1 MIFRKKKELKTSA
14 LTPDYWNDHWP
25 KAPIIY
31 SGRALRLKSD
41 RINIDVKTFITPHDE
56 ILRNILI
63 KYKLIKPDPDATMW
77 EIQKW
82 VVRFLRYVEDTKNS
96 GVEEFW
102 KFPFEAVQAG
112 IGDCEDGAILTAA
125 LAINAGIPSY
135 RVKVAAGFVQEAP
148 TAPQGGHAYCIYLAS
163 DNLWRICDWCYFE
176 DSKTPIL
183 KKPLAKEG
191 GQNKAYK
198 DVWFTFN
205 DQFSWNQKAL
215 AIGGRVSVS
224 NEKEIIDTTAKL
236 SNIMKEI
243 DKQYKAE
250 K

>member
-1 MIFRKKKELKTSA
+1 MIFKKKEELKTAS
-14 LTPDYWNDHWP
+14 LTPEYWNDKWP

-31 SGRALRLKSD
+31 SGRALKTKSD

-56 ILRNILI
+56 ILINILN
-63 KYKLIKPDPDATMW
+63 KYKLIKSDPDATMW

-82 VVRFLRYVEDTKNS
+82 VVRFLRYVEDEKTAA
-96 GVEEFW
+96 VPEYW
-102 KFPFEAVQAG
+102 MFPFETVQAG
-112 IGDCEDGAILTAA
+112 IGDCEDGGILTAA

-135 RVKVAAGFVQEAP
+135 RVKVAAGYVQEAP

-163 DNLWRICDWCYFE
+163 DDAWRICDWCYFE

-183 KKPLAKEG
+183 KKPLAKDG
-191 GQNKAYK
+191 GQNNAYK

-205 DQFSWNQKAL
+205 NEFSWNQKAL
-215 AIGGRVSVS
+215 AVNGRVSVTS
-224 NEKEIIDTTAKL
+224 GDKVIDTEAKL
-236 SNIMKEI
+236 TNLMKEV
-243 DKQYKAE
+243 DKQYKNR